1 MQLVREYELILRLLA
16 ERVYTARLDDGRRI
30 RDAMDFKEWLLEAS
44 EKARGSSSLEEFF
57 SHLQSGV

>member
-1 MQLVREYELILRLLA
+1 VREYEIFLRLLA

-44 EKARGSSSLEEFF
+44 QKAGQSQTLEEFF
-57 SHLQSGV
+57 SKL